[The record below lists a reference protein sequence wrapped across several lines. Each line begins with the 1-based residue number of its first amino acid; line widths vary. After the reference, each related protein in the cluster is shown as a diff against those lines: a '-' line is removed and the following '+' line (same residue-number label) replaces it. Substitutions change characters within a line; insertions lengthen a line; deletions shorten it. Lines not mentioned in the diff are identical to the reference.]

1 MNELVVLLITMTW
14 KKVQVNNTSKKK
26 LMLID
31 AQNQFIRAYI
41 VDPSTSSNGAPIGG
55 LKGFMKI
62 LNKLCREIKP
72 DQVVIVWDGEGG
84 SKKRRSMN
92 KGYKAGRKP
101 PKPRLNR
108 HSSNLTEE
116 QQYENRVWQQA
127 RTIEYLNETPV
138 LQFYVP
144 LVEAD
149 DVISYIKNLD
159 LYKDW
164 NKVIVSSDKD
174 FIQLLDERTILFRP
188 TQSEVLNKSRVVEKY
203 GIHPNNFALA
213 RAIVGDP
220 SDNLS
225 GVPGVGLST
234 VSKRIPQLK
243 EQQSLY
249 VTDVLKFCEGQLSE
263 TKTPLKIFEKIL
275 SFKEEISLNYKI
287 MQLSSPQISIQSR
300 SKIKDTCA
308 HHEPMLNKTGL
319 LKHMTKDG
327 LGHVSFSDLYETFS
341 RICSNKTVIKD

>member
-1 MNELVVLLITMTW
+1 MTW
-14 KKVQVNNTSKKK
+14 KKAQVSNKKK

-41 VDPSTSSNGAPIGG
+41 VDPSTSTNGAPIGG

-62 LNKLCREIKP
+62 MNKLCREIKP

-92 KGYKAGRKP
+92 KNYKSGRKP

-108 HSSNLTEE
+108 HSGNLTEE

-138 LQFYVP
+138 IQFYVP

-149 DVISYIKNLD
+149 DVISYVKNLQ

-174 FIQLLDERTILFRP
+174 FIQLLDSRTILFRP
-188 TQSEVLNKSRVVEKY
+188 TQSEVLNKSRVIEKF

-220 SDNLS
+220 SDNLA

-234 VSKRIPQLK
+234 VSKRFPQLK
-243 EQQSLY
+243 EQESLY
-249 VTDVLKFCEGQLSE
+249 VTDILSYCQEKVSE
-263 TKTPLKIFEKIL
+263 TGKPLRIYEKVL
-275 SFKEEISLNYKI
+275 SHQEEISLNYKM
-287 MQLSSPQISIQSR
+287 MQLSSPQISIQAKSR
-300 SKIKDTCA
+300 IKETCIS
-308 HHEPMLNKTGL
+308 HDPLLNKTGL
-319 LKHMTKDG
+319 IKYMTKDG
-327 LGHVSFSDLYETFS
+327 IGHVSLTDLYETFS
-341 RICSNKTVIKD
+341 RICSTKSVNSG

>member
-1 MNELVVLLITMTW
+1 MNQSL
-14 KKVQVNNTSKKK
+14 KKK
-26 LMLID
+26 LMIID

-41 VDPSTSSNGAPIGG
+41 VDPSTSTNGAPIGG

-72 DQVVIVWDGEGG
+72 DQVVVVWDGEGG

-92 KGYKAGRKP
+92 KNYKAGRKP

-108 HSSNLTEE
+108 HSGNLTEE

-127 RTIEYLNETPV
+127 RTIEYLNETPII
-138 LQFYVP
+138 QFYVP

-149 DVISYIKNLD
+149 DVISYVKNLD
-159 LYKDW
+159 VYSDW

-174 FIQLLDERTILFRP
+174 FIQILDDQTVLFRP
-188 TQSEVLNKSRVVEKY
+188 TQSEILNKSRVVEKY

-213 RAIVGDP
+213 RAIVGDA

-225 GVPGVGLST
+225 GVPGAGLST
-234 VSKRIPQLK
+234 VSKRFPQVRQA
-243 EQQSLY
+243 ESLY
-249 VTDVLKFCEGQLSE
+249 LSDIFMFCQQKMEES
-263 TKTPLKIFEKIL
+263 TKPLKIYEKVL
-275 SFKEEISLNYKI
+275 SHEETINLNYQM

-300 SKIKDTCA
+300 TRIRETCGDY
-308 HHEPMLNKTGL
+308 EPLLNKTGL
-319 LKHMTKDG
+319 IKNMTKDG
-327 LGHVSFSDLYETFS
+327 LGHVSLSDLYETFS
-341 RICSNKTVIKD
+341 RICSFHNKERKA